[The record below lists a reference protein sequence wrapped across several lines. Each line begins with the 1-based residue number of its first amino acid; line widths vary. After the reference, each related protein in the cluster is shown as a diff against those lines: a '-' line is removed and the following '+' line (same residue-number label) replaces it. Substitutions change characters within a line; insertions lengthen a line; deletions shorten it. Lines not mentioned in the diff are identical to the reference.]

1 MMRRTQADWDAF
13 FYRFA
18 LQVGE
23 QSKDRRKVG
32 AVLVTA
38 DRRMLS
44 FGYNGFPS
52 GVPDTPENLAN
63 AELRA
68 QRMLHAE
75 ANAIQQAPPGFKWE
89 TAYVTRF
96 PCQPCAMQLV
106 LTKVARIVAPP
117 PDFEHPRWGASWQ
130 YAYNDLH
137 FYGVQVVEAPCA

>member
-1 MMRRTQADWDAF
+1 MRRTQADWDAF

-38 DRRMLS
+38 DRRALS
-44 FGYNGFPS
+44 FGYNGFPPD
-52 GVPDTPENLAN
+52 VPDTLENLAN

-68 QRMLHAE
+68 ARMVHAE
-75 ANAIQQAPPGFKWE
+75 DNALRQAPVGLRWE

-96 PCQPCAMQLV
+96 PCQHCADKLIMAP
-106 LTKVARIVAPP
+106 VARIVAPL
-117 PDFEHPRWGASWQ
+117 PDFKHPRWGASWQ
-130 YAYNDLH
+130 RAYNDLH
-137 FYGVQVVEAPCA
+137 FYSVEVLEAPCD